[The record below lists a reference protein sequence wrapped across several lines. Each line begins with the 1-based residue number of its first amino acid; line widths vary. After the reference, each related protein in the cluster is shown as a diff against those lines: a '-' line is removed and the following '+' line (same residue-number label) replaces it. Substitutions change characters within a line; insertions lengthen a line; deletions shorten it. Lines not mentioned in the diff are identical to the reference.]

1 MVTRLFLNL
10 GLAFVWCLLQ
20 DEISLRQFLIG
31 CLVGVAAMLFFP
43 RSFQQERRYLR
54 KVRLSFQLALFFV
67 KELII
72 ANWTVLK
79 QVLAPRLTIRSG
91 IIAYPLELRSDILI
105 TLLANM
111 ITLTPGTLSVEITP
125 DRKFLFIHF
134 LDVDDVETEIRII
147 KDGFERYLRLIAQ

>member
-1 MVTRLFLNL
+1 MVARLFLNL

-31 CLVGVAAMLFFP
+31 CAVGVAAMLFFP

-79 QVLAPRLTIRSG
+79 QVLAPRLTVRSG
-91 IIAYPLELRSDILI
+91 IIAYPLELHSDIHVDMNKLLCSLV
-105 TLLANM
+105 TLYIVHQVMSENNKNL
-111 ITLTPGTLSVEITP
+111 
-125 DRKFLFIHF
+125 
-134 LDVDDVETEIRII
+134 
-147 KDGFERYLRLIAQ
+147 